1 MRSLKETEK
10 HSTPDGYDTVEK
22 QVKIRLIGKRF

>member
-10 HSTPDGYDTVEK
+10 HSTPDDHDAVDR
-22 QVKIRLIGKRF
+22 QVRIRLIGKRF